1 MTDQER
7 GLALDV
13 LADAWQRLAARPAD
27 GPPAIPGIVNA
38 TAMHLVETNLE
49 VTADYA
55 RHIAAAATWYLDR
68 AIRRVADPDRD
79 GHTPNQ
85 QRANLEWFAS
95 SATPADVE
103 TLFALAAALASDDA

>member
-13 LADAWQRLAARPAD
+13 LADAWQRLDTRPP
-27 GPPAIPGIVNA
+27 GPPAIAEVVNA
-38 TAMHLVETNLE
+38 TAMRLVETNLE

-68 AIRRVADPDRD
+68 AIRRVADPDRS
-79 GHTPNQ
+79 GLTPHQ
-85 QRANLEWFAS
+85 QRANLEWF
-95 SATPADVE
+95 SATAGPHDLD
-103 TLFALAAALASDDA
+103 TLFAMAVALASDDL

>member
-13 LADAWQRLAARPAD
+13 LADAWQRLATATNQ
-27 GPPAIPGIVNA
+27 PPPIAETVKV
-38 TAMHLVETNLE
+38 TAMRLVETNLE

-68 AIRRVADPDRD
+68 AVRRVADPDRS
-79 GHTPNQ
+79 GLTPDQ
-85 QRANLEWFAS
+85 QQANLEWFA
-95 SATPADVE
+95 ATATRDDLE
-103 TLFALAAALASDDA
+103 TLFAVAAALDADDA